1 MRTLKQNMTSVDPIA
16 GAQPSSSEFTE
27 EENCSIHS
35 NEVAKLGSEL
45 TNERKDD
52 GRQSYEVAFSDD
64 FADPEDIASH
74 MSMGHRYYISSL
86 ITFTSMVITMI
97 SSSWTLP
104 STHIIEHFHIS
115 HEVSTVGIT
124 LYVFGLGI
132 GPLFLSPL
140 SELYGRRI
148 TFLYALMLSI
158 IWQCLTIWSGTI
170 AGVMFG
176 RFLSGFFGSAFL
188 SVAGGAIA
196 DIFDK
201 DQIGIPM
208 AIYTTSA
215 FLGPSLGPIIGG
227 ALYHESYKWTFITL
241 LITSGCCLVL
251 IIFTIPET
259 YKPVLLIRKAKRLR
273 KEESNGR
280 RYYAALEVTRE
291 QTSLLS
297 AVFLSTRRPFGLL
310 LRDRMMGVLCFYT
323 GLELAIIYLYFVA
336 FPYVFKKLY
345 NFGPMEIA
353 CSYIGIMVGMLLSA
367 PTCLLFQ
374 KTFQWRVKRNN
385 GVKTPEMRFE
395 PLFYGAFLT
404 PIGLFIFAFTC
415 YKHVHWI
422 APVIGSAIFGSGVYF
437 VFTGVFAYT
446 VDAYRKYAASGM
458 ACNTFVR
465 CIMAGVFPLF
475 GLQMYEAMGVNW
487 AGFLLAMVTVA
498 MIPVPFLF
506 TKYGARLRAK
516 SPYAW
521 DD

>member
-1 MRTLKQNMTSVDPIA
+1 MVAEFQIASAQSSALTS
-16 GAQPSSSEFTE
+16 TE
-27 EENCSIHS
+27 EEHCSINS
-35 NEVAKLGSEL
+35 DKAAKLDLEL
-45 TNERKDD
+45 TSERKND
-52 GRQSYEVAFSDD
+52 GKQSHEVTFNEDI
-64 FADPEDIASH
+64 ADPEDIARH
-74 MSMGHRYYISSL
+74 MSPARRYYISSL

-115 HEVSTVGIT
+115 HEVSTLGIT

-148 TFLYALMLSI
+148 TFLYALTLSI
-158 IWQCLTIWSGTI
+158 IWQCLTIWSKTI
-170 AGVMFG
+170 TGVMFG

-201 DQIGIPM
+201 DHIGIPM

-227 ALYHESYKWTFITL
+227 ALYHHSYKWTFITL
-241 LITSGCCLVL
+241 LITSGCCLVM

-259 YKPVLLIRKAKRLR
+259 YKPMLLIRKAKRLR
-273 KEESNGR
+273 KEKNDQ
-280 RYYAALEVTRE
+280 RYYAVLEVTRE

-297 AVFLSTRRPFGLL
+297 AIFLSTKRPFGLL

-353 CSYIGIMVGMLLSA
+353 CSYIGIMVGMILSA

-374 KTFQWRVKRNN
+374 KTFEWRVKRNN

-404 PIGLFIFAFTC
+404 PVGLFIFAFTC

-422 APVIGSAIFGSGVYF
+422 APIIGSAIFGSGVYF

-446 VDAYRKYAASGM
+446 VDAYRRYAASGM

-475 GLQMYEAMGVNW
+475 GLQMYKSMGVNW

>member
-1 MRTLKQNMTSVDPIA
+1 MALADPDANTL
-16 GAQPSSSEFTE
+16 PSSPELSDE
-27 EENCSIHS
+27 EHFSMHS
-35 NEVAKLGSEL
+35 NKDTERGSQL
-45 TNERKDD
+45 TSEGKPN
-52 GRQSYEVAFSDD
+52 GTQTYEVGFGENL
-64 FADPEDIASH
+64 ADPEDIARH
-74 MSMGHRYYISSL
+74 MGMARRYYISSV
-86 ITFTSMVITMI
+86 ITFTSMVITMV
-97 SSSWTLP
+97 SSCWTLP

-115 HEVSTVGIT
+115 HEVSTLGIT

-140 SELYGRRI
+140 SELYGRRT
-148 TFLYALMLSI
+148 TFIYALTLSVV
-158 IWQCLTIWSGTI
+158 WQCLTIWSKTI
-170 AGVMFG
+170 TGVMFG

-201 DQIGIPM
+201 DQIGVPM

-227 ALYHESYKWTFITL
+227 ALYHENYKWTFITL
-241 LITSGCCLVL
+241 LITSGCCLVVIML
-251 IIFTIPET
+251 TIPET
-259 YKPVLLIRKAKRLR
+259 YKPMLLMRKAKRLR
-273 KEESNGR
+273 KEKNDE

-297 AVFLSTRRPFGLL
+297 AILLSTRRPFGLL
-310 LRDRMMGVLCFYT
+310 LRDQMMGVLCFYT
-323 GLELAIIYLYFVA
+323 GLELAIVYLYFVA

-345 NFGPMEIA
+345 NFGPMAVA

-374 KTFQWRVKRNN
+374 KTFERRVKRNN

-422 APVIGSAIFGSGVYF
+422 APIIGSAVFGSGVYF

-446 VDAYRKYAASGM
+446 VDAYRRYAASGM

-475 GLQMYEAMGVNW
+475 GLQMYKAMGVNW
-487 AGFLLAMVTVA
+487 AGFLLAMVTVL
-498 MIPVPFLF
+498 MIPIPFLF

>member
-1 MRTLKQNMTSVDPIA
+1 MAPADPDANRLPTSPELSDEEHFSMHSDKDIERGSQLTSGRRTNGT
-16 GAQPSSSEFTE
+16 
-27 EENCSIHS
+27 
-35 NEVAKLGSEL
+35 
-45 TNERKDD
+45 
-52 GRQSYEVAFSDD
+52 QSYEVAFGEDS
-64 FADPEDIASH
+64 ADPEDIARHISIVR
-74 MSMGHRYYISSL
+74 RYYISSV
-86 ITFTSMVITMI
+86 ITFTSMVITMV
-97 SSSWTLP
+97 SSCWTLP

-115 HEVSTVGIT
+115 HEVSTLGIT

-140 SELYGRRI
+140 SELYGRRT
-148 TFLYALMLSI
+148 TFIYALTLSV
-158 IWQCLTIWSGTI
+158 IWQCLTIWSKTI
-170 AGVMFG
+170 TGVMFG

-201 DQIGIPM
+201 DQIGVPM
-208 AIYTTSA
+208 AIFTTSA

-227 ALYHESYKWTFITL
+227 ALYHENYKWTFITL
-241 LITSGCCLVL
+241 LITSGCCLV
-251 IIFTIPET
+251 IIVLTIPET
-259 YKPVLLIRKAKRLR
+259 YKPMLLMRKAKRLR
-273 KEESNGR
+273 KEENDE
-280 RYYAALEVTRE
+280 RYYAALEVTRK

-297 AVFLSTRRPFGLL
+297 AILLSTRRPFGLL
-310 LRDRMMGVLCFYT
+310 LRDPMMGVLCFYT
-323 GLELAIIYLYFVA
+323 GLELAIVYLYFVA

-345 NFGPMEIA
+345 DFGPMEVA
-353 CSYIGIMVGMLLSA
+353 CSYIGIMVGMLISA

-374 KTFQWRVKRNN
+374 KTFERRVKRNN

-422 APVIGSAIFGSGVYF
+422 APIIGSAVFGSGVYF

-446 VDAYRKYAASGM
+446 VDAYRRYAASGM

-475 GLQMYEAMGVNW
+475 GLQMYKAMGVNW
-487 AGFLLAMVTVA
+487 AGFLLAMVTVL
-498 MIPVPFLF
+498 MIPIPFLF